1 MKNIF
6 LVFNFFILVGFIH
19 PKDSNPKS
27 LIHDYI
33 AINIS
38 GEKISLKDFKGKK
51 ILIVNVASNCG
62 YTNQYKDLQTLQN
75 EYKDK
80 LQIIAFPCN
89 DFGSQEPGS
98 NSEIAEFCEVN
109 YGVTFP
115 VMSKINIREKPIHP
129 VYEWLTNSE
138 MNGWND
144 SKPRW
149 NFYKY
154 LIDEEGKLIKLF
166 GSSTSPL
173 SKEITQALKI

>member
-1 MKNIF
+1 MN
-6 LVFNFFILVGFIH
+6 
-19 PKDSNPKS
+19 
-27 LIHDYI
+27 
-33 AINIS
+33 
-38 GEKISLKDFKGKK
+38 
-51 ILIVNVASNCG
+51 
-62 YTNQYKDLQTLQN
+62 
-75 EYKDK
+75 
-80 LQIIAFPCN
+80 
-89 DFGSQEPGS
+89 
-98 NSEIAEFCEVN
+98 
-109 YGVTFP
+109 
-115 VMSKINIREKPIHP
+115 KINIREKPIHP

>member
-6 LVFNFFILVGFIH
+6 LVFNFFILVGFIY
-19 PKDSNPKS
+19 PKDSSPKS
-27 LIHDYI
+27 LIHDYT
-33 AINIS
+33 AINIF
-38 GEKISLKDFKGKK
+38 GETISLKDFKGKK

-62 YTNQYKDLQTLQN
+62 YTRQYKDLQKLQ
-75 EYKDK
+75 EGYEDK

-115 VMSKINIREKPIHP
+115 VMNKINIRKKPIHP